1 MNIIKIVILSVIMV
15 LAVGCN
21 DTEVVEEV
29 DSIQVQEEISE
40 SITIVDCANR
50 EVVLEKK
57 AERIVDLTYLEG
69 VRTLIELNAEH
80 LLVGMS
86 ANDHHGF
93 ILDGPLKD
101 VYKTAINAAPQL
113 KELPNVGSYKEPNIE
128 KIISLKPDLI
138 LVMPNQKEQANT
150 LSKQLDI
157 PVICVG
163 GNGTFNPEMFDI
175 VGKAVGKEDRAK
187 ELIEFT
193 NKKIEE
199 VRNITNTILEEDKK
213 SIFYLV
219 RTLGDPVTIGH
230 YEGFEIAGAIN
241 VAGQDESTP
250 YDKYATTKEQIVQW
264 NPDIILKQTPT
275 TKDLEGYHTMETIK
289 NDHIFKTINAVKNN
303 QIYSVKGQMRGYDIA
318 NELAEIFYVAKLLYP
333 NEFEELDVEKEGN
346 EILKKFYDVDGMY
359 TKMSNAIGLHEWE

>member
-1 MNIIKIVILSVIMV
+1 MNIIKITEIIIFSVIMV
-15 LAVGCN
+15 FMVGCT
-21 DTEVVEEV
+21 DTNNKESV
-29 DSIQVQEEISE
+29 QVQEEISS

-57 AERIVDLTYLEG
+57 AERIIDLTYLEG
-69 VRTLIELNAEH
+69 VRTLIELNADH

-93 ILDGPLKD
+93 ILGGPLKD
-101 VYKTAINAAPQL
+101 VYKTAINSSPQL
-113 KELPNVGSYKEPNIE
+113 NELPNVGSYKEPNIE

-150 LSKQLDI
+150 LSKQLNI

-163 GNGTFNPEMFDI
+163 GNGTFNLEMFNI
-175 VGKAVGKEDRAK
+175 VGKAIGKEDRAN

-193 NKKIEE
+193 NGKIEK
-199 VRNITNTILEEDKK
+199 VRNITDKISMEDKK

-219 RTLGDPVTIGH
+219 RTLGDPVTNGR
-230 YEGFEIAGAIN
+230 YEGFDIAGAVN
-241 VAGQDESTP
+241 VANQGESTP
-250 YDKYATTKEQIVQW
+250 YDKYAITKEQIVEW

-275 TKDLEGYHTMETIK
+275 TKDVEGYHTMETIK
-289 NDHIFKTINAVKNN
+289 NDPIFKTIKAVKNN

-333 NEFEELDVEKEGN
+333 NEFQELDVEKEGN
-346 EILKKFYDVDGMY
+346 EILKKFYNVDGLY
-359 TKMSNAIGLHEWE
+359 TKMSNAIGLYEWE